1 MRMRNKVSAAI
12 VALAI
17 AIVPTAAQ
25 AASSI
30 GVTDGTN
37 PITSIV
43 NGDHTQVTSTADIS
57 KTGAL
62 SQSIYTQ
69 FSPESLQLQDTNTVV
84 APENWTIE
92 YTTNGKTWSS
102 TAPSDLTTVRG
113 VRTVG
118 DVHTLG
124 NDIYQTTSTGTA
136 ASVDSTIQ
144 GTGSGDGFDASVFGN
159 YVFNVYHHVRGIDG
173 DSFGLD
179 CHNKTVGAECFTGG
193 PFYVTGYSTSNSP
206 SAFYDATSQK
216 VYVGVG
222 RDSDS
227 ALGMLCVDLTDITS
241 PALCSTEFIQLGA
254 STGST
259 LGSDYAFAIGAQSLI
274 GTQVFWTNSAQ
285 AKLECFDIST
295 GLECSHSD
303 WTIPGAVA
311 VTSNAAGDLTTYL
324 RSGAFAGKVFFF
336 SNTKMGCYDPST
348 GGLCNSTAARNL
360 TNTSGNDF
368 TPFPVTNAAGDIIGV
383 CSYIGQQCVDTTGAN
398 APVIP
403 SALSTFINDH
413 PAVGD
418 WLMSDSGKFGYYG
431 HRLYMQYYGDTAENG
446 GAPDDVYCFD
456 YATGAAC
463 AGFNGTNLGA
473 QIYAISA
480 DPSTPGC
487 IWTNGNMAK
496 LTTFQFDTG
505 APGCDFGANAITIP
519 YEAMAPRMSCT
530 EAGRVL
536 SWETATFTLPSGLT
550 DSQVFVTFQDIDG
563 NGIDYTGDGGP
574 SFVNLHPV
582 NGVINMSDLNYDFLS
597 ASNPGLNI
605 KITAVAGSSALSAI
619 TTVVKFQAETPQLC
633 MDLEAVSNCPSTFTP
648 APTGDTISNGLIE
661 TVFSTTP
668 SSGKKVSETQKVTL
682 DGTNVAQACAA
693 SLITPP
699 KKLAWTGESDY
710 NNKLNMGLA
719 GMGFIAAAAAM
730 IIIKRRRSAE

>member
-1 MRMRNKVSAAI
+1 MRNKVSAAI
-12 VALAI
+12 AALAI
-17 AIVPTAAQ
+17 AFVPTAAQ

-69 FSPESLQLQDTNTVV
+69 FSPESLQLQDTNSVIT
-84 APENWTIE
+84 PENWTLE
-92 YTTNGKTWSS
+92 YTTDGKTWSA

-118 DVHTLG
+118 DVSTLG

-159 YVFNVYHHVRGIDG
+159 YVFNVYHHVRGING
-173 DSFGLD
+173 DSFGID
-179 CHNKTVGAECFTGG
+179 CHDKTVGAECFTGG
-193 PFYVTGYSTSNSP
+193 PFYLTGYSTSNSP
-206 SAFYDATSQK
+206 SAFYDAASHK
-216 VYVGVG
+216 VYVGAG

-227 ALGMLCVDLTDITS
+227 ALGMLCIDLTDIAA
-241 PALCSTEFIQLGA
+241 PASCSTEFVQLGA
-254 STGST
+254 STGAI
-259 LGSDYAFAIGAQSLI
+259 GASDYAFAIGAQSQI

-311 VTSNAAGDLTTYL
+311 VSTDTAVDLTLHL
-324 RSGAFAGKVFFF
+324 RSGAFAGKLFYF
-336 SNTKMGCYDPST
+336 SNTKMGCYDPTT
-348 GGLCNSTAARNL
+348 GASCNSSAARNL
-360 TNTSGNDF
+360 ISSAGSDF
-368 TPFPVTNAAGDIIGV
+368 TPFPVTDASGAIIGV
-383 CSYIGQQCVDTTGAN
+383 CSYINQQCIDTNGAN

-403 SALSTFINDH
+403 AALSTFITST
-413 PAVGD
+413 PVVGE
-418 WLMSDSGKFGYYG
+418 WLMGDSGKFGYYG
-431 HRLYMQYYGDTAENG
+431 HRLYMQNYGATTENG
-446 GAPDDVYCFD
+446 GAPDDIYCFD
-456 YATGAAC
+456 YATGAQC
-463 AGFNGTNLGA
+463 AGFDGTNLGA

-536 SWETATFTLPSGLT
+536 AWDTATFTLPAGLN
-550 DSQVFVTFQDIDG
+550 DSQVFVTFQDADG
-563 NGIDYTGDGGP
+563 YGIDYSGDGGP
-574 SFVNLHPV
+574 SFVNIHPV
-582 NGVINMSDLNYDFLS
+582 NGVINMSDLNYDYLS
-597 ASNPGLNI
+597 AQYPGLNI
-605 KITAVAGSSALSAI
+605 KITAVAGASSLSAI
-619 TTVVKFQAETPQLC
+619 TTVVKYQAETPQLC

-648 APTGDTISNGLIE
+648 APTGDTISNGVIE

-668 SSGKKVSETQKVTL
+668 RSGKKVSETQKTTL
-682 DGTNVAQACAA
+682 NGTNVAQACAA
-693 SLITPP
+693 TLITAP

-710 NNKLNMGLA
+710 NDKLNMGLA